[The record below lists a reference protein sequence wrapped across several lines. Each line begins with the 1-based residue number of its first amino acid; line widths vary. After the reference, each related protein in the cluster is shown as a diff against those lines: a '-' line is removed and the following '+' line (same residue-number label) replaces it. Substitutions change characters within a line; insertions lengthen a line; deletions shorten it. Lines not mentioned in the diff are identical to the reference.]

1 MKVKVGDLVRV
12 RPAAGKRLTRV
23 IVGELGV
30 IISIYNGIGCSPRS
44 CQVKLFRNINNM
56 DAWTLLH
63 LEDELE
69 VISESR

>member
-1 MKVKVGDLVRV
+1 MKVGDLVRV

-30 IISIYNGIGCSPRS
+30 IISIYNGISASPPS
-44 CQVKLFRNINNM
+44 CKVKLFRNFNNM

-69 VISESR
+69 VISEGR